1 MENED
6 FGLAKKFL
14 AGAGVRE
21 FLPEGSRC
29 DERYKRGDNR
39 WRNPSKEEQAQVLQ
53 LLQTVLSCP
62 LTEDCEKYRRAPSP
76 LGVKCLVLDEQEQK
90 LYTYWLEGGMEAP
103 YGDDLIIYL
112 ASYTARR
119 RDKNAIFFSHHDL
132 PQSQA
137 SCWAIASLIP
147 LIPKVWLWYL
157 RSDFFS

>member
-1 MENED
+1 MGNED
-6 FGLAKKFL
+6 FGLAKEFL

-39 WRNPSKEEQAQVLQ
+39 WRNSSKEEQAQVLQ
-53 LLQTVLSCP
+53 RLQIVLSRP
-62 LTEDCEKYRRAPSP
+62 LTEDCKKYLPASSP
-76 LGVKCLVLDEQEQK
+76 LGMKLIVLDEQEQK

-132 PQSQA
+132 SQSQA
-137 SCWAIASLIP
+137 SC
-147 LIPKVWLWYL
+147 
-157 RSDFFS
+157 